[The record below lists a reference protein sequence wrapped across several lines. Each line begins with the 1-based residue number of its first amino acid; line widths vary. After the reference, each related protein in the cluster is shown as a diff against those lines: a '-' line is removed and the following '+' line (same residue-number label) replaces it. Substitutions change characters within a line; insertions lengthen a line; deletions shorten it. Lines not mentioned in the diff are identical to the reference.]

1 MAAVVI
7 DFAVRNGIDGV
18 VGPGSWL
25 VIGTVGPFLVGAMAV
40 GTGHGVREHIMIP
53 ASWQAM
59 LDVIIVVRI
68 IVLDQG
74 SATAVTALVI
84 GGLRFH
90 HDLLAG
96 GIGDGGAAARI
107 RVGGIRGIAA
117 REHGCGGEART
128 AVDLFA
134 PPHAT
139 QKVLVIGHGRPPTL
153 GTVVVV
159 HGQVIGRADRPDL
172 RKALVLGMVIVLP
185 VRITTRQP
193 VVANAILISPLILIG
208 VTKAIPAIGP
218 CFCQP
223 VVAKGGFGR
232 LQGGRAAI
240 GAESGHAG
248 DHLLSPGIIIRMRVM
263 ACAGA
268 IVGAEE
274 RIVAVVGDGRSV
286 LDSGSAMGIVIG
298 SGIRDLPTHPGIEI
312 LVEIEIVPGGL
323 RAIGLRP
330 DRLCTVVVRVCEQRR
345 VVKLDAVQLMGYL
358 ILIDGGGDAHEV
370 MLPCAILLRKGQRVR
385 AGFEWGICVWRGRIR
400 GVREGIAGIEVT
412 RAGACVGAYIAAH
425 TIQGQ
430 CTHHEGSL
438 FVAQINWVITA

>member
-40 GTGHGVREHIMIP
+40 GTGHGVREQVVVP
-53 ASWQAM
+53 ASGQPM
-59 LDVIIVVRI
+59 LDVIIVVDI
-68 IVLDQG
+68 IVLDHG
-74 SATAVTALVI
+74 GATAVAALEI

-96 GIGDGGAAARI
+96 GIGGGGAAARI
-107 RVGGIRGIAA
+107 RVGGIRGIVA
-117 REHGCGGEART
+117 REHGCGGEARA

-139 QKVLVIGHGRPPTL
+139 QKVLVIGHGRPPAL
-153 GTVVVV
+153 GTVVVI

-185 VRITTRQP
+185 IRITTRQP
-193 VVANAILISPLILIG
+193 VVSHTIFINLVLIG

-218 CFCQP
+218 CFRQP
-223 VVAKGGFGR
+223 VVAKSGLGR
-232 LQGGRAAI
+232 LQGGGAAI

-248 DHLLSPGIIIRMRVM
+248 DHLFGPGIIIRMRVM
-263 ACAGA
+263 ACAGT

-298 SGIRDLPTHPGIEI
+298 GGIGDLPTHPCIEI
-312 LVEIEIVPGGL
+312 LVEVQVVPGGL
-323 RAIGLRP
+323 RAVGL
-330 DRLCTVVVRVCEQRR
+330 
-345 VVKLDAVQLMGYL
+345 
-358 ILIDGGGDAHEV
+358 
-370 MLPCAILLRKGQRVR
+370 
-385 AGFEWGICVWRGRIR
+385 
-400 GVREGIAGIEVT
+400 
-412 RAGACVGAYIAAH
+412 
-425 TIQGQ
+425 
-430 CTHHEGSL
+430 
-438 FVAQINWVITA
+438 